1 LEDKEMIKLF
11 LSAFA
16 YIRRLR
22 MTLHAAEEYLQEQ
35 EVWRR
40 DPLAHPDI
48 RRMSE
53 RQIADLPFNSR
64 PCGG

>member
-1 LEDKEMIKLF
+1 MIKFF

-16 YIRRLR
+16 YIEKLR
-22 MTLHAAEEYLQEQ
+22 NTLHAAEEYLEEQ

-40 DPLAHPDI
+40 DPLAHPEI

-53 RQIADLPFNSR
+53 RQIADLPFTHR
-64 PCGG
+64 PCCG